1 MTPISS
7 KELLE
12 KAALDFGVLPFF
24 RNRIEGFSVEEMAA
38 PGMLFGESSD
48 DYGCW
53 EWKGPV
59 IQQQTTAYG
68 KFFNRKAGFVSCE
81 LLPDFLNYRRD
92 RYPVVPGSMEERI
105 LKIVT
110 EREGIT
116 STDLKKEIFG
126 SARRNRKP
134 ADLIDLIDRKTSK
147 RPSLEGALQRLQM
160 GGHMLIADFEYK
172 YTAQGKRYGW
182 GVALYSTP
190 EIWFERDFSLKECTP
205 GESFRRLVLY
215 MKEKMPGAD
224 ARQLQ
229 YLLS

>member
-12 KAALDFGVLPFF
+12 RAALDFGILPFF

-68 KFFNRKAGFVSCE
+68 KFFNRKAGFVSCK

-215 MKEKMPGAD
+215 MKEKLPGAD

-229 YLLS
+229 YLFS